1 MISIVKEEQFANC
14 ITHSGTM
21 HADEVFS
28 TAFLDMY
35 LGDVKVYRTNY
46 INYDKV
52 QENTL
57 IYDVGRGKYDHHQPD
72 AEKRENDITYCS
84 FGLIWR
90 EFGKDFLK
98 KYDIEYIDEVW
109 SGIDKDLVEYID
121 ADDNGQFPKIE
132 APYKVKTLPGII
144 KIFNPSYDSG
154 EDESE
159 QFLLACNLAK
169 MILKEEILYINGK
182 VMAEKSLIEE
192 LKDITDEKYVI
203 LDKFL
208 PYEDTIL
215 GDEKY
220 NNLLFVA
227 YPSNRG
233 GYAIKVIPKS
243 LEDKTPRQNFP
254 EEWAGLEGEKLE
266 QISGIEGLTFCHTA
280 RFIVS
285 CKDIDSVY
293 KVFDKIISW
302 LLSK

>member
-46 INYDKV
+46 INHDKV

-84 FGLIWR
+84 FGLLWR

-98 KYDIEYIDEVW
+98 KYDIEYVDEVW

-159 QFLLACNLAK
+159 QFLLACNLVK

-293 KVFDKIISW
+293 KVFDKIIS
-302 LLSK
+302 

>member
-46 INYDKV
+46 INHDKV

-192 LKDITDEKYVI
+192 LKYITDEKYVI

-254 EEWAGLEGEKLE
+254 EEWAGLEGEELE

-293 KVFDKIISW
+293 KVFDKIIS
-302 LLSK
+302 

>member
-1 MISIVKEEQFANC
+1 MIKIVKEEQFANC

-46 INYDKV
+46 INHDKV

-182 VMAEKSLIEE
+182 VMAEKSLVEE

-254 EEWAGLEGEKLE
+254 EEWAGLEGEELE

-293 KVFDKIISW
+293 KVFDKIIS
-302 LLSK
+302 

>member
-46 INYDKV
+46 INHDKV

-98 KYDIEYIDEVW
+98 KYDIEYVDEVW

-132 APYKVKTLPGII
+132 APYKVKTLPRII

-293 KVFDKIISW
+293 KVFDKIIS
-302 LLSK
+302 

>member
-46 INYDKV
+46 INHDKV

-90 EFGKDFLK
+90 KFGKDFLK

-243 LEDKTPRQNFP
+243 VEDKTPRQNFP
-254 EEWAGLEGEKLE
+254 EEWAGLEGEELE

-285 CKDIDSVY
+285 CKDIKSVY
-293 KVFDKIISW
+293 KVFDKIID
-302 LLSK
+302 

>member
-192 LKDITDEKYVI
+192 LKYITDEKYVI

-293 KVFDKIISW
+293 KVFDKIIS
-302 LLSK
+302 

>member
-46 INYDKV
+46 INHDKV

-90 EFGKDFLK
+90 KFGKDFLK

-243 LEDKTPRQNFP
+243 VEDKTPRQNFP
-254 EEWAGLEGEKLE
+254 EEWAGLEGD
-266 QISGIEGLTFCHTA
+266 IEGLTFCHTA

-285 CKDIDSVY
+285 CKDIKSVY
-293 KVFDKIISW
+293 KVFDKIID
-302 LLSK
+302 

>member
-1 MISIVKEEQFANC
+1 MISIVKEEQYANC

-46 INYDKV
+46 INYNKV
-52 QENTL
+52 QDNTL

-90 EFGKDFLK
+90 EFGKEFLK

-144 KIFNPSYDSG
+144 KIFNPSFDSG

-233 GYAIKVIPKS
+233 GYAIKVIPKTA
-243 LEDKTPRQNFP
+243 EDKTPRQSFP
-254 EEWAGLEGEKLE
+254 EEWAGLEGEELE

-285 CKDIDSVY
+285 CKDINSVY
-293 KVFDKIISW
+293 KVFDKIID
-302 LLSK
+302 

>member
-1 MISIVKEEQFANC
+1 MIKIVNKEQQANC

-28 TAFLDMY
+28 TAFLEMY
-35 LGDVKVYRTNY
+35 LKDVRIYRTNY
-46 INYDKV
+46 IDNSKV
-52 QENTL
+52 QENTI
-57 IYDVGRGKYDHHQPD
+57 IYDVGRGKYDHHQPE
-72 AEKRENDITYCS
+72 AAKRENDITYCS
-84 FGLIWR
+84 FGLLWK
-90 EFGKDFLK
+90 EYGKEFLK
-98 KYDIEYIDEVW
+98 NYDIKYVDEVW
-109 SGIDKDLVEYID
+109 NGIDKDLVEYID

-144 KIFNPSYDSG
+144 KLFNPSYDSG

-159 QFLLACNLAK
+159 QFLAACEVAK
-169 MILKEEILYINGK
+169 AIFKEEILYINGK
-182 VMAEKSLIEE
+182 VIAEEELKEE
-192 LKDITDEKYVI
+192 LKDITDEKYII

-243 LEDKTPRQNFP
+243 TEDKTARQSFP
-254 EEWAGLEGEKLE
+254 EEWAGLEGEELE
-266 QISGIEGLTFCHTA
+266 LISGIDGLTFCHTA

-285 CKDIDSVY
+285 CRDIDTVY
-293 KVFDKIISW
+293 NVFNKIIA
-302 LLSK
+302 

>member
-46 INYDKV
+46 INHDKV

-293 KVFDKIISW
+293 KVFDKIIS
-302 LLSK
+302 

>member
-1 MISIVKEEQFANC
+1 MIKIVNNEQQANC

-28 TAFLDMY
+28 TAFLEMY
-35 LGDVKVYRTNY
+35 LKDVRIYRTNY
-46 INYDKV
+46 IDNSKV
-52 QENTL
+52 QENTI
-57 IYDVGRGKYDHHQPD
+57 IYDVGRGKYDHHQPE
-72 AEKRENDITYCS
+72 AAKRENDITYCS
-84 FGLIWR
+84 FGLLWK
-90 EFGKDFLK
+90 EYGKEFLK
-98 KYDIEYIDEVW
+98 NYDIKYVDEVW
-109 SGIDKDLVEYID
+109 NGIDKDLVEYID

-144 KIFNPSYDSG
+144 KLFNPSYDSG

-159 QFLLACNLAK
+159 QFLAACEVAK
-169 MILKEEILYINGK
+169 AIFKEEILYINGK
-182 VMAEKSLIEE
+182 VIAEEELKEE

-243 LEDKTPRQNFP
+243 TEDKTARQSFP
-254 EEWAGLEGEKLE
+254 EEWAGLQNEELE
-266 QISGIEGLTFCHTA
+266 TKSGIEGLTFCHTA

-285 CKDIDSVY
+285 CRDLDTVY
-293 KVFDKIISW
+293 RVFDKIIA
-302 LLSK
+302 

>member
-293 KVFDKIISW
+293 KVFDKIIS
-302 LLSK
+302 

>member
-1 MISIVKEEQFANC
+1 MIKIVKEEQFANC

-46 INYDKV
+46 INHDKV

-109 SGIDKDLVEYID
+109 SGIDKDIVEYID

-254 EEWAGLEGEKLE
+254 EEWAGLEGEELE

-293 KVFDKIISW
+293 KVFDKIIS
-302 LLSK
+302 

>member
-1 MISIVKEEQFANC
+1 MIKIVNNEQQANC

-28 TAFLDMY
+28 TAFLEMY
-35 LGDVKVYRTNY
+35 LKDVRIYRTNY
-46 INYDKV
+46 IDNSKV
-52 QENTL
+52 QENTI
-57 IYDVGRGKYDHHQPD
+57 IYDVGRGKYDHHQPE
-72 AEKRENDITYCS
+72 AAKRENDITYCS
-84 FGLIWR
+84 FGLLWK
-90 EFGKDFLK
+90 EYGKEFLK
-98 KYDIEYIDEVW
+98 NYDIKYVDEVW
-109 SGIDKDLVEYID
+109 NGIDKDLVEYID

-144 KIFNPSYDSG
+144 KLFNPSYDSG

-159 QFLLACNLAK
+159 QFLAACEVAK
-169 MILKEEILYINGK
+169 AIFKEEILYINGK
-182 VMAEKSLIEE
+182 VIAEEELKEE
-192 LKDITDEKYVI
+192 LKDITNEKYVI

-215 GDEKY
+215 GNEKY

-243 LEDKTPRQNFP
+243 IEDKTARQSFP
-254 EEWAGLEGEKLE
+254 EEWAGLEGEALE
-266 QISGIEGLTFCHTA
+266 KISGIEGLTFCHTA

-285 CKDIDSVY
+285 CKNIDSVY
-293 KVFDKIISW
+293 KVFNKIIA
-302 LLSK
+302 